1 MKKIYIIFAIIFVIF
16 IGYFAFNKWLDYE
29 DNPLTQA
36 NRSHAFNKTTPY
48 IIVKTDSSG
57 ATVEQNPP
65 LVYAI
70 IQPSEPRSSA
80 GLSWRRIG
88 ESKVNLEKYIERQV
102 YIEGEYYEGV
112 PLLITKP
119 EQDSYGVMMMQPV
132 IRVNN
137 LTLVK

>member
-1 MKKIYIIFAIIFVIF
+1 MKKIYPGFAIIFAIL
-16 IGYFAFNKWLDYE
+16 IGYLAINMWLDYE

-36 NRSHAFNKTTPY
+36 NRSHTFNKTTPY

-57 ATVEQNPP
+57 RTVEQNPP

-70 IQPSEPRSSA
+70 IQPNESRSSA

-88 ESKVNLEKYIERQV
+88 QSKVDLEKYIDKQV
-102 YIEGEYYEGV
+102 YIEGEYFEGV
-112 PLLITKP
+112 PLLINKP
-119 EQDSYGVMMMQPV
+119 KQDSYGVTMTQPV

-137 LTLVK
+137 LTLIK

>member
-1 MKKIYIIFAIIFVIF
+1 MKKIYIVFVIIFVIL
-16 IGYFAFNKWLDYE
+16 IGYILFNKWLDYE

-36 NRSHAFNKTTPY
+36 HRSHIFNKTTPY

-70 IQPSEPRSSA
+70 IQSNESRSLA

-88 ESKVNLEKYIERQV
+88 ESKVDLEKYIDKQV
-102 YIEGEYYEGV
+102 YIEGEYFEGV
-112 PLLITKP
+112 PLLINKP
-119 EQDSYGVMMMQPV
+119 EQDSYGVTMTQPV